1 MLVTVVFILIFIIYM
16 YSAISIACD
25 KCSIDIMT
33 GLIIAAIAAFATH
46 IFIRLYLNKHEDV
59 KKSVAEIVGLLP

>member
-1 MLVTVVFILIFIIYM
+1 M